1 MDVPSGYRQTGQKRR
16 GRGGKGG
23 QGSRPQL
30 FEDTSNVPPQPPPQP
45 YGMNYQP
52 PGNYGGSGYEQQYDQ
67 SGGYPPQQQFPGQQ
81 FLSDPMAH
89 MAMQY
94 GTTLA
99 DQGKEY
105 VHKNI
110 EKYVSTSRLK
120 YYFAVDTT
128 YVGKKL
134 GLLFFP
140 YTHSDWSIR
149 YNQDDPVAPRYEINA
164 PDLYIPVMAFVTYVL
179 VAGIVMGTQNRFTP
193 EQLGIQAST
202 AMVWL
207 IIELLAT
214 MLSLYIMNLNTE
226 LKYTDILAYC
236 GYKFVGMIFSL
247 LAGLAFQG
255 TGYYIVL
262 LWFACSLAF
271 FLIRTLRQQ
280 VLPHAAEAD
289 GYTKGTKRSL
299 YLIISIALVQP
310 FLMWWLTSHIMF
322 GKKL

>member
-1 MDVPSGYRQTGQKRR
+1 
-16 GRGGKGG
+16 
-23 QGSRPQL
+23 
-30 FEDTSNVPPQPPPQP
+30 
-45 YGMNYQP
+45 MNYQP

-67 SGGYPPQQQFPGQQ
+67 QAGGYPPQQQFPGQQ

-120 YYFAVDTT
+120 YYFAVDTK

-289 GYTKGTKRSL
+289 VYAKGTKRSL
-299 YLIISIALVQP
+299 YLIMSIALVQP
-310 FLMWWLTSHIMF
+310 FLMWLLTSHIMF